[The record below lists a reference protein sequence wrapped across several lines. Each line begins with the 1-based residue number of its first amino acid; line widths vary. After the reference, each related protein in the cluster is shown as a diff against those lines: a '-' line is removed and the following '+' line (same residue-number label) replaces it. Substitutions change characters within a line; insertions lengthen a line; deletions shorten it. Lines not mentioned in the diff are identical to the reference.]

1 MALFKKIRHEEKF
14 VLLWIEFRNSII
26 MKTYSYPDSLS
37 KLKEHQMKLTTK
49 TLTKLRLLL
58 KYTESGASIIGR
70 SEGFWFSISHADE
83 GRPITVRTSLSG
95 LDERR
100 EELKSFLDLIRERYY
115 FRSSEI
121 KGSDLTIELFQKLG
135 PDKSSTLTG
144 ELIAELTNEFNAL
157 GLRSA
162 CGFCGLEGSFNAVRS
177 GSDVAEA
184 CPSCMSKLETEIGAT
199 SKNSQNGSYL
209 RGALGASIASVITGI
224 AWSIAT
230 AIGAFSALFG
240 FAFALVAKKGYL
252 LFKGKKAAHMP
263 FIIAGAAFL
272 GLVVA
277 MIGDLSLANVSPDD
291 IYTLEDVTSNMM
303 IGFAFSLIG
312 TYATMSTTIRELGM
326 SSTKLET
333 VYGEEGPQD

>member
-1 MALFKKIRHEEKF
+1 
-14 VLLWIEFRNSII
+14 
-26 MKTYSYPDSLS
+26 LS

-70 SEGFWFSISHADE
+70 SEGFWFSISHTDE

-100 EELKSFLDLIRERYY
+100 EELKSFLDSISERYH

-121 KGSDLTIELFQKLG
+121 KGSDLSIELFQKLAHERT
-135 PDKSSTLTG
+135 SA
-144 ELIAELTNEFNAL
+144 LIAELITELAHEFNAL
-157 GLRSA
+157 GLKSA
-162 CGFCGLEGSFNAVRS
+162 CGFCGMEGSFTAVRT
-177 GSDVAEA
+177 GSDVKEA
-184 CPSCMSKLETEIGAT
+184 CPSCMSRLDADMESSSGSSE
-199 SKNSQNGSYL
+199 NGSYI
-209 RGALGASIASVITGI
+209 RGALGASIASVLIGI
-224 AWSIAT
+224 AWAVAT

-240 FAFALVAKKGYL
+240 FAFALAAKKAYL
-252 LFKGKKAAHMP
+252 LFKGKKAAQMP

-277 MIGDLSLANVSPDD
+277 MVGDLSLASVSPDD
-291 IYTLEDVTSNMM
+291 IYTLEGATSNIM

-312 TYATMSTTIRELGM
+312 TYATMTTTIRELGM
-326 SSTKLET
+326 SSTKLEI
-333 VYGEEGPQD
+333 VYGEEGPQA